1 MSSILLR
8 WNKFVFDKLVPEA
21 WERLLST
28 LIHEDPVED
37 IYDAWPPYQHP
48 TSSGDSSN
56 WQSLPRN
63 VLQAVALAN
72 AQVWPVIPADD
83 SSNPEYGDLA
93 SVFVVA
99 KGDEPTALPVLAKAG
114 LKVSEIPRYMLELL
128 MQLKVEHAILV
139 PSAASVEL
147 SVCNTVFDQAHLF
160 IFM

>member
-1 MSSILLR
+1 M
-8 WNKFVFDKLVPEA
+8 FDKLVPEA

-28 LIHEDPVED
+28 LIREDPVED

-48 TSSGDSSN
+48 TRSGDSSN

-72 AQVWPVIPADD
+72 AQVWPVIPALD
-83 SSNPEYGDLA
+83 SSAPEYGDLA
-93 SVFVVA
+93 SIFVVA

-114 LKVSEIPRYMLELL
+114 LQVSEIPKYMVQLL
-128 MQLKVEHAILV
+128 TQLKVEHAILL

-147 SVCNTVFDQAHLF
+147 SVCDTMFDQAQPF